1 MSDKKIHFKVITHE
15 KIVFDDYVDA
25 IYSNG
30 VDGEFGVLLD
40 HIPFMTALNIGVTKV
55 EKDGL
60 NDFIATI
67 GGIFQIKENQAV
79 ILTEEAIV
87 GKDIDVAR
95 AKQAKERAEARLENK
110 NNSNIDTIRAE
121 IALAKALA
129 RLKASNYYIK

>member
-40 HIPFMTALNIGVTKV
+40 HIPFMTALNIGVTKI

-79 ILTEEAIV
+79 ILTDEAII
-87 GKDIDVAR
+87 GKDIDIAR

-129 RLKASNYYIK
+129 RIKASNYYIK

>member
-79 ILTEEAIV
+79 ILTDEAIV

>member
-79 ILTEEAIV
+79 ILTDEAII

-129 RLKASNYYIK
+129 RIKASNYYIK